1 MYASK
6 LLRTVATFTPE
17 EVKRLGRFLRSPYF
31 FTPPLAKEVISLW
44 EHIERY
50 YPDWEGPALAKERSY
65 AVVYPGEE
73 FVVGRV
79 DRVMSNLLK
88 AIREF
93 IIFEFSDLRD
103 QKVTRQ
109 LVLAKYYQKRK
120 LEKYYRGVM
129 AQLEKIQARRQK
141 DNLFYHDQFLVDR
154 EHTLFET
161 FFNQRNKGYN
171 VAQTLRSLGH
181 FYLVYRLEYFCWLL
195 TQDRHNVP
203 LNLRGN
209 LLENDQILA
218 AFKQE
223 IDWEDEPLLKV
234 YDMAIQLIRGDGA
247 AGEQAYRELKRLL
260 TLYAREIP
268 FKALKQ
274 FHALCR
280 NYCTRE
286 YNKSRGAFLHELFAL
301 YQEHLELGTLFYQ
314 EKLTPATLRNI
325 VVCALRTEAYDWV
338 AQFLEAYRDRISSTN
353 QPQAIYRF
361 NLANYHFALG
371 DYERALD
378 CLTDRYDDIYYQLA
392 AKRMELKIYYEIDL
406 EVLDAKIAAFKIYI
420 YRISKKVLPAIP
432 REGNNNFIDLLKQIR
447 RTNTRFNLPRIQ
459 KLTEKVST
467 KTSIAE
473 RDWLLQ
479 KLKKLT
485 QD

>member
-1 MYASK
+1 
-6 LLRTVATFTPE
+6 
-17 EVKRLGRFLRSPYF
+17 
-31 FTPPLAKEVISLW
+31 
-44 EHIERY
+44 
-50 YPDWEGPALAKERSY
+50 
-65 AVVYPGEE
+65 
-73 FVVGRV
+73 
-79 DRVMSNLLK
+79 
-88 AIREF
+88 
-93 IIFEFSDLRD
+93 
-103 QKVTRQ
+103 
-109 LVLAKYYQKRK
+109 
-120 LEKYYRGVM
+120 
-129 AQLEKIQARRQK
+129 
-141 DNLFYHDQFLVDR
+141 
-154 EHTLFET
+154 
-161 FFNQRNKGYN
+161 
-171 VAQTLRSLGH
+171 
-181 FYLVYRLEYFCWLL
+181 
-195 TQDRHNVP
+195 
-203 LNLRGN
+203 
-209 LLENDQILA
+209 
-218 AFKQE
+218 
-223 IDWEDEPLLKV
+223 
-234 YDMAIQLIRGDGA
+234 MAIQHIRGDGA